1 MTVGER
7 FIHHGGIE
15 CAVRSMS
22 ETLFLHY
29 DRAALDAEYDN
40 RAKVAGAEDCIAEWK
55 TRSEE
60 ARSNLD
66 CSLDLAYGSSTAETL
81 DIFPSNTPGKSPINV
96 FFHGGYW
103 RALHKGRLQLRGVR
117 CP

>member
-29 DRAALDAEYDN
+29 DRAALDEEYDN
-40 RAKVAGAEDCIAEWK
+40 RAKVAGAED
-55 TRSEE
+55 
-60 ARSNLD
+60 
-66 CSLDLAYGSSTAETL
+66 
-81 DIFPSNTPGKSPINV
+81 
-96 FFHGGYW
+96 
-103 RALHKGRLQLRGVR
+103 
-117 CP
+117 